1 MPALSLRGTRDS
13 TRKRGNDM
21 HFRANLVAASLLLSP
36 LPAAA
41 AAEPTVDI
49 GDIKTVAGLIMQA
62 GYRAEIKKNKA
73 GETYIASAANG
84 SEFSVNFYGCK
95 ADAGC
100 DSLEFQSWYKKQP
113 YFTADLTN
121 EWNAKKRFMK
131 IAVDGDG
138 DLVYY
143 VYLSAIGHTTF
154 KNFADYLDWFTTMD
168 ASLAKYLDEK
178 KAASSEAAK

>member
-1 MPALSLRGTRDS
+1 MRNIARGTRA
-13 TRKRGNDM
+13 TRAGQGEKTM
-21 HFRANLVAASLLLSP
+21 VLKALTAAAVMMIAP

-41 AAEPTVDI
+41 QKEATVDI

-62 GYRAEIKKNKA
+62 GYRAEIKQSKS
-73 GETYIASAANG
+73 GGSYIASAANG

-95 ADAGC
+95 ADTAC
-100 DSLEFQSWYKKQP
+100 ESLEFQSWYKKQP

-168 ASLAKYLDEK
+168 ASLAKFLDEK
-178 KAASSEAAK
+178 KTASEATK

>member
-1 MPALSLRGTRDS
+1 MYKKILSAAVALLMVPSPA
-13 TRKRGNDM
+13 
-21 HFRANLVAASLLLSP
+21 VA
-36 LPAAA
+36 
-41 AAEPTVDI
+41 EQQERTVDI

-62 GYRAEIKKNKA
+62 GYRAEIKVGKTGGK
-73 GETYIASAANG
+73 YIASAANG

-95 ADAGC
+95 DDTGC
-100 DSLEFQSWYKKQP
+100 ESLEFQSWYKKQP
-113 YFTADLTN
+113 YFTAEMTN

-143 VYLSAIGHTTF
+143 VYVSAIGHTTF

-168 ASLAKYLDEK
+168 AELSKFIDTK
-178 KAASSEAAK
+178 KPVAAQ

>member
-1 MPALSLRGTRDS
+1 MRLSTGIT
-13 TRKRGNDM
+13 
-21 HFRANLVAASLLLSP
+21 AALLLLAP
-36 LPAAA
+36 GHAIAQQ
-41 AAEPTVDI
+41 ERTVDI
-49 GDIKTVAGLIMQA
+49 GDIKKVAGLVMQA
-62 GYRAEIKKNKA
+62 GYRAEIKKSKT
-73 GETYIASAANG
+73 GDSYIASAANG
-84 SEFSVNFYGCK
+84 NEFSVNFYGCK
-95 ADAGC
+95 NDTGC
-100 DSLEFQSWYKKQP
+100 ESLEFQSWYKKQP

-168 ASLAKYLDEK
+168 ASLAKFLDEK
-178 KAASSEAAK
+178 KTASEAAK

>member
-1 MPALSLRGTRDS
+1 MRFEAGLIATC
-13 TRKRGNDM
+13 
-21 HFRANLVAASLLLSP
+21 LLLSP
-36 LPAAA
+36 LPASAKT
-41 AAEPTVDI
+41 EETVDI

-73 GETYIASAANG
+73 GDTYIASAANG

-95 ADAGC
+95 ADVAC
-100 DSLEFQSWYKKQP
+100 ESLEFQSWYKKQP

-121 EWNAKKRFMK
+121 EWNAKKRLMK

-154 KNFADYLDWFTTMD
+154 KNFADYLDWFATMD
-168 ASLAKYLDEK
+168 AELAKFLDTK
-178 KAASSEAAK
+178 KTASDAVK